1 MVLKVKRK
9 FVNCVRRVTDVRVEP
24 NMSVSPAEMM
34 RLTEN
39 GVAVSAQ
46 SNAMFNDGV
55 VNPSWDIPLDRQRG
69 VDPADMWQSMMDI
82 RKKAKE
88 GHKRDLQLYGNV
100 PDPKS

>member
-1 MVLKVKRK
+1 MVFKIKRK
-9 FVNCVRRVTDVRVEP
+9 YVNCKRCPTDVVVEP

-34 RLTEN
+34 RLSES

-69 VDPADMWQSMMDI
+69 SDPADMWQSMMDI
-82 RKKAKE
+82 RKKAKD
-88 GHKRDLQLYGNV
+88 GHARDVAKFGSNV
-100 PDPKS
+100 